1 MRICPLC
8 GSAATGT
15 KEARFLCKR
24 CSVLLD
30 YHMIGMIL
38 GRFQP
43 FHNGH
48 LELVRSAAHEVDRLV
63 IVIGSSLRHG
73 TKENPF
79 TAEER
84 RGMIEAALKEEG
96 IMNYTVVAVSDIL
109 LDEEYV
115 NHIRQFTP
123 PFNIIYAG
131 TNALTA
137 KLFGEAGFD
146 VRTCRRFGNIEGSAI
161 RKKMLTNS
169 GWKKDVPKKV
179 AEHIEKIDGVNR
191 IKKLFVQG

>member
-1 MRICPLC
+1 MRTCPLC

-15 KEARFLCKR
+15 KEAKFLCKR
-24 CSVLLD
+24 CHVLLD
-30 YHMIGMIL
+30 NHMMGMIL

-63 IVIGSSLRHG
+63 IVIGSSLKHG
-73 TKENPF
+73 TAENPF

-84 RGMIEAALKEEG
+84 RDMIEAVLKEES
-96 IMNYTVVAVSDIL
+96 IPDYTIVAVSDIL

-115 NHIRQFTP
+115 NHVRQFTP
-123 PFNIIYAG
+123 PFNIVYAG

-146 VRTCRRFGNIEGSAI
+146 IRTCDRFGNIEGSVI
-161 RKKMLTNS
+161 RKKMLTNND
-169 GWKKDVPKKV
+169 WKKDVPKKV
-179 AEHIEKIDGVNR
+179 AEYIEKIDGVNR